1 MELCRRIVRELV
13 GIDSTFG
20 NEAAIGRYVRGLF
33 EHRGYR
39 VTEQEIAG
47 DSDQSRTSRR
57 HNLIIERGNPRLWFF
72 GHLDTVIP
80 SPEQAA
86 QWAQSPFVPVE
97 RDGRIYGLG
106 SADMKGGI
114 AAFLATVLESEPSHI
129 GIALTCDEEGKF
141 AGIQALIDAG
151 TFTDRKAELAIFA
164 EPTDLQIINTHR
176 GCIEIEIGAHG
187 RAAHA
192 AMPDLGVDAS
202 RLYLCVDAL
211 RTELDASYP
220 GSTVNLGYFRAGEPD
235 TINVVPEHAHAV
247 IDIRPNASLQAA
259 GAEWLTHRLEQ
270 LANDKGLD
278 LTLEVTIDMS
288 PLDVSPDELGPLAQA
303 VRATDIEVRY
313 ADLRGTSEAGQIRH
327 AYGFACVNFGPGP
340 MTMSHRVD
348 EYVEIESLAR
358 CKGVFERL
366 VRALGR

>member
-1 MELCRRIVRELV
+1 MELCKRIVRELV

-39 VTEQEIAG
+39 VTEQEIPG

-86 QWAQSPFVPVE
+86 QWTRSPFEPVE

-106 SADMKGGI
+106 AADMKSGV
-114 AAFLATVLESEPSHI
+114 AAFLATVLESEPAHI
-129 GIALTCDEEGKF
+129 GIALTCDEEGRF
-141 AGIQALIDAG
+141 AGIKTLIDAG
-151 TFTDRKAELAIFA
+151 TFADRTAELAIFA

-176 GCIEIEIGAHG
+176 GCIEIEMAGHG

-202 RLYLCVDAL
+202 RLYLCIDAL
-211 RTELDASYP
+211 RTELDASHP
-220 GSTVNLGYFRAGEPD
+220 GSTLNIGYFRTGEPD
-235 TINVVPEHAHAV
+235 SINVVPEHARAI
-247 IDIRPNASLQAA
+247 IDIRPNASLQDV
-259 GAEWLTHRLEQ
+259 GAVWLTQRLEQ
-270 LANDKGLD
+270 LTKDQGLD
-278 LTLEVTIDMS
+278 LTWEINFDMS
-288 PLDVSPDELGPLAQA
+288 PLDVSPEELGPLVQA
-303 VRATDIEVRY
+303 VEEADIEVRY
-313 ADLRGTSEAGQIRH
+313 ADLRGTSEAGQIHH
-327 AYGFACVNFGPGP
+327 AYGFPCVNFGPGP

-348 EYVEIESLAR
+348 EYVEIESLGK
-358 CKGVFERL
+358 CKQVFERL
-366 VRALGR
+366 VRSLGA